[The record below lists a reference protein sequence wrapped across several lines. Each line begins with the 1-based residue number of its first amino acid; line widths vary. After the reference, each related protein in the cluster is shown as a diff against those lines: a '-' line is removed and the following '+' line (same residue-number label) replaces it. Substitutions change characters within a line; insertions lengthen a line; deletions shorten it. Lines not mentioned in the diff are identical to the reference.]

1 MDPETPRRAE
11 PGIVDRRLE
20 EMEAEALTDEI
31 GQKAE
36 IAELGVCCG
45 RALQLEIP
53 GRHAADIEDENLD
66 VVAGEMSPKLRIS
79 PQPPLEPQPRLAHLD
94 IEIAVERRRAA
105 LGPHQGELGG
115 WRGPRQAQRLRRH
128 LEVSD
133 RVRELAGFAHR
144 LSADP
149 SPPACRRAG
158 PIPTTSHRKRRPPAS
173 RGCDPSAARAVAPWR
188 CPRNAR
194 ASARR

>member
-31 GQKAE
+31 GQKAD
-36 IAELGVCCG
+36 IA
-45 RALQLEIP
+45 
-53 GRHAADIEDENLD
+53 DENLD

-79 PQPPLEPQPRLAHLD
+79 PRPPLEPQPRLAHLD
-94 IEIAVERRRAA
+94 IEIAVERQRAA

-173 RGCDPSAARAVAPWR
+173 RGGGG
-188 CPRNAR
+188 
-194 ASARR
+194 RRPVRRR